1 MRHPPAWRTARFLR
15 RSSSGL
21 RQAFV
26 ASLLGEC
33 CYLIVNPLD
42 FQGHAY
48 VVRMLREE
56 TEQQI
61 PFRLQFLAFI
71 PPIHGGWWHGLHPS
85 TSSDLVPGGYKLGQ
99 LPALMNCQLLQR
111 AERPGAKR
119 RAPSGTQRKHR
130 PWYPGSALGAC
141 GDSAPFCRLSTV
153 GCGLSQV
160 L

>member
-26 ASLLGEC
+26 ASLLGEF

-61 PFRLQFLAFI
+61 SFRLQFLAFI
-71 PPIHGGWWHGLHPS
+71 PPIHGGWWHGLHLS
-85 TSSDLVPGGYKLGQ
+85 ALVPGGYKLGQ
-99 LPALMNCQLLQR
+99 LPPLMNCQLLQR
-111 AERPGAKR
+111 AERLYPNSLFGNLVNRELTATQEKR
-119 RAPSGTQRKHR
+119 HSP
-130 PWYPGSALGAC
+130 
-141 GDSAPFCRLSTV
+141 
-153 GCGLSQV
+153 QV
-160 L
+160 R